1 MYRIKTITVKELFGY
16 AGNDYTVKL
25 DHMATINFIYGFNGC
40 GKTTLFKLVYGA
52 FKISLSILDSI
63 SFKSIKITF
72 DTGESL
78 IVGKTINKQ
87 FDDITIGEL
96 PQDEIGYY
104 FPWVY
109 KWEAVGGDVREGKF
123 YISKLISDNFS
134 EALKEDFV
142 NNSKLPFFDN
152 MEAKK
157 QVKFEELFITCPVDE
172 SISSSNNEFF
182 RELAKKLNRI
192 RSSIEILYA
201 NKDYDRFASL
211 QRPRRKFDDG
221 IHYEQLF
228 ENYDMLYDTVQIEL
242 EYAKKEIVKR
252 DKEIGSM
259 KDVSVEEWTSIRNG
273 EVYDKEKKYVVFKI
287 PDKSQFIKDKLKI
300 IMDDGKAISFYFMPL
315 EQMQEI
321 REKQLLLFEEL
332 INKKPGLTDKDIF
345 IDRSTGDIKV
355 KMFGRDDVLLP
366 MEKLSSGE
374 KNWLLLHFYLIFFTN
389 NNSIILIDE
398 PEVSMHVDWQ
408 HSFANNIVEICKE
421 KNIQIIIATHSPD
434 VINENFLLMSEMKKI
449 GGE

>member
-1 MYRIKTITVKELFGY
+1 MYRIKAITVKELFGY
-16 AGNDYTVKL
+16 EGNDYTVEL
-25 DHMATINFIYGFNGC
+25 DPVAMINFIYGFNGC
-40 GKTTLFKLVYGA
+40 GKTTLFRLVYGSL
-52 FKISLSILDSI
+52 KISLSILDSI

-78 IVGKTINKQ
+78 IVEKTINKQ
-87 FDDITIGEL
+87 FDDITIDEL

-109 KWEAVGGDVREGKF
+109 KWEAEGGDVREGKF
-123 YISKLISDNFS
+123 YISKSISDNFS

-211 QRPRRKFDDG
+211 QRPRRKLDDG
-221 IHYEQLF
+221 IHYEQFF

-252 DKEIGSM
+252 NKEIGSM
-259 KDVSVEEWTSIRNG
+259 KDVSVEEWTSTRKG

-287 PDKSQFIKDKLKI
+287 PDKTQFIKDKLKI
-300 IMDDGKAISFYFMPL
+300 IMDDNEAIRFYFVGL
-315 EQMQEI
+315 EEMHEI
-321 REKQLLLFEEL
+321 REKQLSLFEEL
-332 INKKPGLTDKDIF
+332 INQKPGLTDKDIF

-366 MEKLSSGE
+366 IEKLSSGE
-374 KNWLLLHFYLIFFTN
+374 KNWLLLHFYLIFFAN

-408 HSFANNIVEICKE
+408 HSFANNIMEICKE